1 MKIFE
6 LMKNR
11 EQIQNYERLSR
22 KGSIL
27 LKPNSFLKSDDDNK
41 NNFLIKNDGSST
53 VKTRFSLIP
62 DLNTNTPNQ

>member
-1 MKIFE
+1 
-6 LMKNR
+6 MKNR

>member
-1 MKIFE
+1 
-6 LMKNR
+6 MKNR

-41 NNFLIKNDGSST
+41 NNILIKNDGSFT

-62 DLNTNTPNQ
+62 DLNANTPNQ

>member
-1 MKIFE
+1 
-6 LMKNR
+6 MKNR

-62 DLNTNTPNQ
+62 DLNANTPNQ